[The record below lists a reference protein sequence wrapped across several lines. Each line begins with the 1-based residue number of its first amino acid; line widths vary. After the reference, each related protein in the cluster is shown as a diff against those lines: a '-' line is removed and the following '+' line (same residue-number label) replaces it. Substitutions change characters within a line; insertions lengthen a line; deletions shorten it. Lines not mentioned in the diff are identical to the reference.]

1 MKNETTETNDK
12 ICGDL
17 LALIL
22 VGKSE
27 GMGIRMGLV
36 GGYLYCLRS
45 RVSEERYNLIW
56 DWVVTQYGVEH
67 AEGQPPTITDKDRE
81 FFDKLG
87 MKLNDK
93 KGDP

>member
-22 VGKSE
+22 VGKAE
-27 GMGIRMGLV
+27 GMGTRMGLV

-56 DWVVTQYGVEH
+56 EWVVTQYGCEH
-67 AEGQPPTITDKDRE
+67 AEGQKPVITDKDKE

-87 MKLNDK
+87 VEMNDN
-93 KGDP
+93 DNSN